1 MKLLILKTLA
11 QLYVIVLAANRFTWL
26 FRSSWK
32 ANVPVISVGN
42 ILAGGTGKTPIVQW
56 LVSKLINKGYR
67 PLVVSRGYGSFN
79 GEGDETI
86 LHRIKNTG
94 CIAVSGANRRQAI
107 ESVVED
113 YDVILLDD
121 GFQHKRVFRDLD
133 IVLVDA
139 TRDFLD
145 EKMLPLGLL
154 REQKFSLKRA
164 DIIICTHAQ
173 IKDDTLVKAIQKYSH
188 GVDGWC
194 EHYWKSLLVFDYGTR
209 LEKNNSWLSEKEVVI
224 RAGIGQ
230 PNHFT
235 SIANRFGANIKHV
248 CNVKDHSPFTEREI
262 SYLKKLP
269 CKTILMTEKDYIKFP
284 EKYKKDFCLVVPDL
298 GVRFLHSLEDLVF
311 QKIIEESG
319 LKKLN

>member
-1 MKLLILKTLA
+1 MKLLILKILA
-11 QLYVIVLAANRFTWL
+11 QLYVIVLAVNRFTWL
-26 FRSSWK
+26 FRRPWK

-56 LVSKLINKGYR
+56 LVSKLIKKGYQ

-94 CIAVSGANRRQAI
+94 CMAVSGANRRQAI

-139 TRDFLD
+139 TRDFSN

-173 IKDDTLVKAIQKYSH
+173 IKDDMLAKEIQKYTH

-194 EHYWKSLLVFDYGTR
+194 DHYWNSLLVFDHGTR
-209 LEKNNSWLSEKEVVI
+209 LEKNNSWLLKKEVVI

-230 PNHFT
+230 PNHFC
-235 SIANRFGANIKHV
+235 SIARHFGANITHV
-248 CNVKDHSPFTEREI
+248 SNVKDHSPFTEREI
-262 SYLKKLP
+262 SHLKELP

-298 GVRFLHSLEDLVF
+298 VLRFLHSSDDLIF
-311 QKIIEESG
+311 EKIIEESG
-319 LKKLN
+319 LKN